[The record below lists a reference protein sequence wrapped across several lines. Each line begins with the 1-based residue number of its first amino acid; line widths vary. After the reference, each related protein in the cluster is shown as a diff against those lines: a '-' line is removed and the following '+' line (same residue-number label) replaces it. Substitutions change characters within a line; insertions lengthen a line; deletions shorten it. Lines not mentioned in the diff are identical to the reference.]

1 MSIVCENCGSKRLM
15 IHEVP
20 EQKVSHVVCYD
31 CGFEWV
37 E

>member
-1 MSIVCENCGSKRLM
+1 MSTVCENCGSKRLM

-20 EQKVSHVVCYD
+20 EQDVSHVVCYD